1 MKGVQR
7 TIRGDIIF
15 SFFFVGA
22 SMCCSFVIC
31 SIDWLVVFASLM
43 HPTCV
48 IFLVLLYCMICNLT
62 ILVRFFFFMDS
73 T

>member
-31 SIDWLVVFASLM
+31 SIDWLVVFASLVP
-43 HPTCV
+43 PTCV
-48 IFLVLLYCMICNLT
+48 IFIFFGFT
-62 ILVRFFFFMDS
+62 ILYDFVILQFW
-73 T
+73 